1 MTMSIADDNGSKAM
15 VIFAIERTLLKIGK
29 NTLEEVQAKLDQE
42 YKCSIQD
49 CYEHPEYLN
58 WVLKTIFGTAYH
70 QVILDMNNYLEEF
83 AYQSSISEFLAKIK

>member
-1 MTMSIADDNGSKAM
+1 MTMSITDNNGSKTM
-15 VIFAIERTLLKIGK
+15 VIFAIEHTLLKIGK

-49 CYEHPEYLN
+49 CYEHPR
-58 WVLKTIFGTAYH
+58 VPKQGSQDIFGTAYH

-83 AYQSSISEFLAKIK
+83 AYQRPISEFLAKIK